1 MTKVLKEADARDIRS
16 VYTFVRVDNK
26 VWKICFYFLQ
36 NIVIITTKAGFALAR
51 KFGLVSKGASKHDPT
66 LETVEKSLARKEKT
80 EQNLRSV

>member
-1 MTKVLKEADARDIRS
+1 MTKVLKEAEMRDIRS

-26 VWKICFYFLQ
+26 VPQSPRFMLKC
-36 NIVIITTKAGFALAR
+36 IIQIRIKAGFALAR